1 MLENEASIDSEEN
14 LNIETTIEEK
24 DVIAENIEEILEEE
38 ILEEEIEEMEEETE
52 TESKGFV
59 KELLA
64 GVLDQIVVMA
74 SSLVV
79 LLVFN
84 LILKI
89 FGYYVAEKQ
98 PMFLIIY
105 VIINVIYGPICRK
118 FKLKETVGRK
128 VLLNK

>member
-1 MLENEASIDSEEN
+1 MLEKEASIEKEEN
-14 LNIETTIEEK
+14 SSIETTIEEK
-24 DVIAENIEEILEEE
+24 DVLVEGIE
-38 ILEEEIEEMEEETE
+38 EEMEEEME
-52 TESKGFV
+52 EEKKGV
-59 KELLA
+59 VRELLA
-64 GVLDQIVVMA
+64 GVVDQIVVMA

-89 FGYYVAEKQ
+89 FGYYVVEKQ

-105 VIINVIYGPICRK
+105 VIINIIYAPICK
-118 FKLKETVGRK
+118 QFKLKETVGRK

>member
-1 MLENEASIDSEEN
+1 MLEKEASIEKEEN
-14 LNIETTIEEK
+14 SNIETTIEEK
-24 DVIAENIEEILEEE
+24 DVLVED
-38 ILEEEIEEMEEETE
+38 MEEEK
-52 TESKGFV
+52 KGV
-59 KELLA
+59 VRELLA
-64 GVLDQIVVMA
+64 GVVDQIVVMA

-89 FGYYVAEKQ
+89 FGYYVVEKQ

-105 VIINVIYGPICRK
+105 VIINIIYAPICK
-118 FKLKETVGRK
+118 QFKLRETVGRK

>member
-1 MLENEASIDSEEN
+1 MLEREESIEKEEN
-14 LNIETTIEEK
+14 SNIETTIEEK
-24 DVIAENIEEILEEE
+24 DVVVEGI
-38 ILEEEIEEMEEETE
+38 EEEIEEK
-52 TESKGFV
+52 KGV
-59 KELLA
+59 VRELLA
-64 GVLDQIVVMA
+64 GVVDQIIVMA

-89 FGYYVAEKQ
+89 FGYYVVEKQ

-105 VIINVIYGPICRK
+105 VIINIIYSPICKK

>member
-1 MLENEASIDSEEN
+1 MLEKEESIEKEEN
-14 LNIETTIEEK
+14 SNIETTIEEK
-24 DVIAENIEEILEEE
+24 DVVVECI
-38 ILEEEIEEMEEETE
+38 EEEIEEK
-52 TESKGFV
+52 KGV
-59 KELLA
+59 VRELLA
-64 GVLDQIVVMA
+64 GVVDQIVVMA

-89 FGYYVAEKQ
+89 FGYYVVEKQ

-105 VIINVIYGPICRK
+105 VIINIIYAPICK
-118 FKLKETVGRK
+118 QFKLKETVGRK